1 MFKVKKKW
9 LRRTLRVIAVSV
21 ALIFIFVYFFLE
33 GIVISRLESKLDN
46 SYGKSYAITYNKIN
60 YSVSFTSLSV
70 ELTDVKIKT
79 DTVKAKKNKSPVIDL
94 ESKSVGVSKM
104 SLWSFFVLS
113 EMDVST
119 ITIDTPHLSI
129 AKNKEFEIDDESKPI
144 EEGLDISTNIK
155 SIRFDEFKINNG
167 SVVFYKDVK
176 MTDTLFRLNDLDF
189 RALEFESVK
198 ENLSELLIMD
208 KYSKLSVESK
218 SFNLNLG
225 EDNYTIFVKKF
236 DGELIAGDLQL
247 KDIHFKPPTDKLRS
261 GKEYRGDVKI
271 NQLNLYGVKHIMDDK
286 INLSA
291 DTAVIIDTHID
302 LTKNQALSNQRE
314 KVLWMENLLSL
325 KEELSIN
332 ILKFKNCS
340 LASEIKKLD
349 GDKNYKLELTKLNG
363 EISNINTKGDS
374 ENLKIELQ
382 SNVFKTG
389 ELNMTVTFPYDD
401 PLVSNF
407 EGTISNIDLKSF
419 NELIVKMFSLKIEE
433 GMLSTLSFRGKSY
446 DNVSKGKL
454 TFEYKD
460 LNGSFI
466 KESNGERKQALL
478 ISKLMNLVIHSSNP
492 RSGKTQPEEVE
503 FVFTKEKHHGQI
515 MLWLGGI
522 IDGTVLT
529 IIGKK
534 KHDFLLN
541 RME

>member
-1 MFKVKKKW
+1 
-9 LRRTLRVIAVSV
+9 
-21 ALIFIFVYFFLE
+21 
-33 GIVISRLESKLDN
+33 
-46 SYGKSYAITYNKIN
+46 
-60 YSVSFTSLSV
+60 
-70 ELTDVKIKT
+70 
-79 DTVKAKKNKSPVIDL
+79 
-94 ESKSVGVSKM
+94 
-104 SLWSFFVLS
+104 
-113 EMDVST
+113 
-119 ITIDTPHLSI
+119 
-129 AKNKEFEIDDESKPI
+129 
-144 EEGLDISTNIK
+144 
-155 SIRFDEFKINNG
+155 
-167 SVVFYKDVK
+167 
-176 MTDTLFRLNDLDF
+176 
-189 RALEFESVK
+189 
-198 ENLSELLIMD
+198 
-208 KYSKLSVESK
+208 ESK

-247 KDIHFKPPTDKLRS
+247 KGIHFKPPTDKLRS
-261 GKEYRGDVKI
+261 GKEYRGDVRI
-271 NQLNLYGVKHIMDDK
+271 NQLNLFRVKHIMDDK

-291 DTAVIIDTHID
+291 DTAIIIDTHID

-332 ILKFKNCS
+332 VLKFKNCS

-401 PLVSNF
+401 PLVSKF

-454 TFEYKD
+454 IFEYKD

-466 KESNGERKQALL
+466 KESN
-478 ISKLMNLVIHSSNP
+478 
-492 RSGKTQPEEVE
+492 
-503 FVFTKEKHHGQI
+503 
-515 MLWLGGI
+515 
-522 IDGTVLT
+522 
-529 IIGKK
+529 
-534 KHDFLLN
+534 
-541 RME
+541 